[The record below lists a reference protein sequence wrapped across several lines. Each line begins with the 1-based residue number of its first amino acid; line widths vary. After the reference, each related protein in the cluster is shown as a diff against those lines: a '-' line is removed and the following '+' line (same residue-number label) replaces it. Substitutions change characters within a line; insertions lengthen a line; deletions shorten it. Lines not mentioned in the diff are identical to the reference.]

1 MQRHQVR
8 APAVAMSFDQPD
20 FSAAHRSVNLDARDT
35 EVSVADSRGKVIER
49 LEKMNI
55 GIPERIVGVENEIQ
69 RLGRRTQHLYTEYRR
84 ARRRG
89 RVDHLF
95 NVKAGVTPAPS
106 IKKDAGLVGIRKS
119 FSWQARQAER

>member
-1 MQRHQVR
+1 MRADSLDLVAQAVMTCGRELGSRLMQRHKIR

-20 FSAAHRSVNLDARDT
+20 FSAAHRSVNLDARDAA
-35 EVSVADSRGKVIER
+35 VSVADSGREVIER

-84 ARRRG
+84 ARR
-89 RVDHLF
+89 
-95 NVKAGVTPAPS
+95 
-106 IKKDAGLVGIRKS
+106 
-119 FSWQARQAER
+119 